1 MLENVQDVLNKIRLK
16 LQKLHYFILPGGLY
30 DNCRKN

>member
-1 MLENVQDVLNKIRLK
+1 MLEKVQDVLNKIRPM
-16 LQKLHYFILPGGLY
+16 LQKQYNFILPGGLY